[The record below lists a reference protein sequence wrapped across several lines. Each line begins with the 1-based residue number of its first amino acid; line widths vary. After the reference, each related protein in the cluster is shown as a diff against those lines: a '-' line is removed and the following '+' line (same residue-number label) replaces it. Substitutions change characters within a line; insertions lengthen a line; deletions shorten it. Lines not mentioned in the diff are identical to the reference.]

1 MSEIRKATCH
11 CGLVELE
18 IEFMDG
24 LQNIRRCN
32 YSLCSRKG
40 YVMASVLATRLNVTK
55 GKDVLSLYQW
65 GTMVAEHYFCKTCG
79 VHTHHRRRSNP
90 SELAINIACVEGVQA
105 LSYEHV
111 PIGNGFLNHPLAL
124 DVGMGGA

>member
-24 LQNIRRCN
+24 LQNIRRCK

-40 YVMASVLATRLNVTK
+40 YVMASIPAANLKITK
-55 GKDVLSLYQW
+55 GKQALSLYQW